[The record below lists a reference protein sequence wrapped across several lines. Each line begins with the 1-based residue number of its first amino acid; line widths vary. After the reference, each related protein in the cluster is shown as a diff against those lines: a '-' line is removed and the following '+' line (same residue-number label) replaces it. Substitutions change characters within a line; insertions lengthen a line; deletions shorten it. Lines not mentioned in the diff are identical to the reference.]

1 MPELIE
7 RLGGA
12 IATRYRIQRE
22 LGQGGMAKV
31 FLAHDLKY
39 DREVAVK
46 VLRPDVAGGVGPTRF
61 LHEIQTSARLHHPH
75 ILPLYDSDQADGLV
89 YYVMPYVQG
98 ETLRQR
104 LEREGQLPVNEAIQL
119 AREVLDALT
128 YAHSANVVHRD
139 IKPANILLDAG
150 HAVVADFGIARA
162 IGEGESTTGHVI
174 GTPAYMSPEQIDGS
188 KYLDGRT
195 DIYSL
200 GCVLYEM
207 LVGQAPY
214 RGSTLTAVIANRL
227 TSPIPSARA
236 SRELVPEMV
245 DAAVKKAMAT
255 VPADRFATAAQFA
268 EALGTSAT
276 VAIAVG
282 AAQAMV
288 EEVIAAKSVAVLPFE
303 NMSTDP
309 ENEYFSDGIT
319 DDIIS
324 QLSKISALKVISRTS
339 SMQYKKTTKKIAAIA
354 EELGVGAVLEGS
366 VRRAGQRVRIV
377 AHLVDPKSEKHL
389 WGDTFDRN
397 LSDIFEV
404 QSEVAQQ
411 ITGAL
416 SVALSPEEKQRVEKK
431 ATGDADAYNLYLL
444 GRFHSN
450 KWAEAE
456 VLKAIDY
463 YQLAIAKDPGY
474 AVAYAG
480 LADAYELLSIGF
492 SSRPPA
498 EYLEQAKTMALKALS
513 MDETLAEAH
522 TSLAYAR
529 WLGDLDWQGAERGFR
544 RALELMSSYVMAHEW
559 YAEYLAARGPARRV
573 AGGGQA
579 RPAAGPAGGAGE
591 PHRGVGA
598 VLRTPVRRR
607 HRGATEDTGDELR
620 IPRRPPGA
628 LVGLHR
634 EGRPRPGDRGHPA
647 RSRKAGASHH
657 QEAEFGLRLC
667 RRRQQGGGQW
677 AALGAGA
684 QVGFGAPAGPALG
697 APLRGA
703 GGAGSGLRAAGA
715 RVPDARARVAVPQGR
730 ALGRIPAQRPAVPR
744 ARGETRH
751 QLIRPPSPHP
761 RKSIEDAPGP
771 TRPIRR
777 IEHALPVDASS
788 PAGFVR
794 RLRRA
799 AGCQERRDG
808 SGHGRR
814 RRWIPTAHR
823 DRPSGGLDGPRVE

>member
-1 MPELIE
+1 MPELME
-7 RLGGA
+7 RLSGA
-12 IATRYRIQRE
+12 VAARYKIQRE

-46 VLRPDVAGGVGPTRF
+46 VLRPDLAAGIGATRF
-61 LHEIQTSARLHHPH
+61 LHEIQTAARLHHPH

-89 YYVMPYVQG
+89 YYVMPFIKG

-119 AREVLDALT
+119 AREVLDALN

-200 GCVLYEM
+200 GCVLFEM
-207 LVGQAPY
+207 LAGQPPY
-214 RGSTLTAVIANRL
+214 RGNTLTAVIANRL
-227 TSPIPSARA
+227 TSPVPSARA
-236 SRELVPEMV
+236 FREVVPEAV
-245 DAAVKKAMAT
+245 DAAVMKAMAT
-255 VPADRFATAAQFA
+255 LPADRFATAAQFA

-288 EEVIAAKSVAVLPFE
+288 EEVVAAKSVAVLPFE

-319 DDIIS
+319 DDIIA

-339 SMQYKKTTKKIAAIA
+339 SMQYKKTTKKITAIA

-431 ATGDADAYNLYLL
+431 ATTDADAYNLYLL
-444 GRFHSN
+444 GRFHAN

-463 YQLAIAKDPGY
+463 YQLAVAKDPGY

-492 SSRPPA
+492 SSKPPA
-498 EYLEQAKTMALKALS
+498 EYLAQAKTMALKALQ
-513 MDETLAEAH
+513 MDDSLAEAH

-529 WLGDLDWQGAERGFR
+529 WLGDLDWQGAEREFR

-559 YAEYLAARGPARRV
+559 YAEYLAAVGRHDEALVEAKRAQQLDPLAVPVNRTVGWVLYFARRYGEAIEELRKTLAMNSEFLGARLV
-573 AGGGQA
+573 LWWAYIAKGAYDQA
-579 RPAAGPAGGAGE
+579 IADIRREVERPG
-591 PHRGVGA
+591 
-598 VLRTPVRRR
+598 LRTIKKLSLAYACAAS
-607 HRGATEDTGDELR
+607 GNTEEANGLLWELEPKLAAESR
-620 IPRRPPGA
+620 LA
-628 LVGLHR
+628 LLSAL
-634 EGRPRPGDRGHPA
+634 P
-647 RSRKAGASHH
+647 
-657 QEAEFGLRLC
+657 F
-667 RRRQQGGGQW
+667 
-677 AALGAGA
+677 AALDAKDRAFEQLERAYQLREPGLLFLK
-684 QVGFGAPAGPALG
+684 VAPWAD
-697 APLRGA
+697 
-703 GGAGSGLRAAGA
+703 SLRADPRYATF
-715 RVPDARARVAVPQGR
+715 VEK
-730 ALGRIPAQRPAVPR
+730 LGI
-744 ARGETRH
+744 G
-751 QLIRPPSPHP
+751 
-761 RKSIEDAPGP
+761 
-771 TRPIRR
+771 
-777 IEHALPVDASS
+777 
-788 PAGFVR
+788 
-794 RLRRA
+794 
-799 AGCQERRDG
+799 
-808 SGHGRR
+808 
-814 RRWIPTAHR
+814 
-823 DRPSGGLDGPRVE
+823 

>member
-12 IATRYRIQRE
+12 VAARYRIQRE

-46 VLRPDVAGGVGPTRF
+46 VLRPDLAAGVGAARF
-61 LHEIQTSARLHHPH
+61 LHEIQTAARLHHPH

-89 YYVMPYVQG
+89 YYVMPYIKG

-119 AREVLDALT
+119 AREVLDALAC
-128 YAHSANVVHRD
+128 AHGANVVHRD

-162 IGEGESTTGHVI
+162 MGEGESTTGHVI

-200 GCVLYEM
+200 GCVLFEM
-207 LVGQAPY
+207 LVGHAPY

-227 TSPIPSARA
+227 TSPLPSARE
-236 SRELVPEMV
+236 SRELVPEAV
-245 DAAVKKAMAT
+245 DAAIKKAMAT
-255 VPADRFATAAQFA
+255 VPADRFATATQFA

-288 EEVIAAKSVAVLPFE
+288 EEIKAAKSVAVLPFE

-339 SMQYKKTTKKIAAIA
+339 SMQYKKTTKKIASIA
-354 EELGVGAVLEGS
+354 EELGVSAVLEGS

-377 AHLVDPKSEKHL
+377 AHLVDPRSEKHL

-450 KWAEAE
+450 KWAETE

-463 YQLAIAKDPGY
+463 YRLAIAKDPGY

-498 EYLEQAKTMALKALS
+498 EYLDQAKAMALKALS
-513 MDETLAEAH
+513 MDDTLAEAH

-559 YAEYLAARGPARRV
+559 YAEYLAALGRHDEALVEARRAQQLDPLAV
-573 AGGGQA
+573 PVNRTVGWVLYFGRRYDDAIEELRKTLAMNSEFLGARLVLWWACIAKGAHDQA
-579 RPAAGPAGGAGE
+579 LADIRREVERPGLRTIKKLSLAFACAAAGNSEEANGLLWELE
-591 PHRGVGA
+591 PKIASENR
-598 VLRTPVRRR
+598 L
-607 HRGATEDTGDELR
+607 
-620 IPRRPPGA
+620 A
-628 LVGLHR
+628 LLSAL
-634 EGRPRPGDRGHPA
+634 P
-647 RSRKAGASHH
+647 
-657 QEAEFGLRLC
+657 F
-667 RRRQQGGGQW
+667 
-677 AALGAGA
+677 AALGERDRAFEQLERAFELREPGLLFLK
-684 QVGFGAPAGPALG
+684 VAPWAESLRSDPRYPAL
-697 APLRGA
+697 
-703 GGAGSGLRAAGA
+703 
-715 RVPDARARVAVPQGR
+715 VEK
-730 ALGRIPAQRPAVPR
+730 LGI
-744 ARGETRH
+744 G
-751 QLIRPPSPHP
+751 
-761 RKSIEDAPGP
+761 
-771 TRPIRR
+771 
-777 IEHALPVDASS
+777 
-788 PAGFVR
+788 
-794 RLRRA
+794 
-799 AGCQERRDG
+799 
-808 SGHGRR
+808 
-814 RRWIPTAHR
+814 
-823 DRPSGGLDGPRVE
+823 